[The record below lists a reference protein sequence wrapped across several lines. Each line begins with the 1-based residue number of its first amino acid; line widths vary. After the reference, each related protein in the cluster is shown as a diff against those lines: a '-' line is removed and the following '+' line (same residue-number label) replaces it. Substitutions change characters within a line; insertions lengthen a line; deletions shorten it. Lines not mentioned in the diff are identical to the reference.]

1 MIINWREVT
10 GATFYNGGWV
20 KAVTTVDK
28 SKSNGYCFEGD
39 FIQGAT
45 DGLAEV
51 GDGLYIV
58 CDVQGS
64 RKHHRKHYAIYEVQ
78 GDEVTQALDWVQ
90 GRDWALQI
98 RDRVAELLAETVQP
112 AELAADEL
120 ALLGQLK
127 ALDPERLAAVIAA
140 LKA

>member
-10 GATFYNGGWV
+10 KANFYNGGWV
-20 KAVTTVDK
+20 KTVTAVDK
-28 SKSNGYCFEGD
+28 SQSNGYCFEGD
-39 FIQGAT
+39 FVSGAT
-45 DGLAEV
+45 DGLTEV

-64 RKHHRKHYAIYEVQ
+64 RKHHRKHYAVYEVQ
-78 GDEVTQALDWVQ
+78 GDEVMQVLDWVQ

-112 AELAADEL
+112 AELTADEA
-120 ALLGQLK
+120 ALVEQLK
-127 ALDPERLAAVIAA
+127 ALTLERLALVLAA
-140 LKA
+140 AKA